1 MARRKTINVDSITA
15 QINDMIRLSTGTPQQ
30 RQGLLAAIETILHE
44 TGNYKGFRYLTQNE
58 VPAGFHR
65 PGINIS
71 HIDGQHLE
79 NYDARFENT
88 DRTRVAYFLS

>member
-15 QINDMIRLSTGTPQQ
+15 TINDMIRLSTGTSDH

-58 VPAGFHR
+58 VPAGHL

>member
-15 QINDMIRLSTGTPQQ
+15 QINDMIRLSTGTPEQ

-58 VPAGFHR
+58 VPAGYHR

-71 HIDGQHLE
+71 PIDGQHFE
-79 NYDARFENT
+79 DIVARFDNT
-88 DRTRVAYFLS
+88 DSTRVAYFLS